1 MCGIVGFIG
10 CKPAAPLLLEGL
22 AKLEYRGYDSAGIAL
37 VQDGQIA
44 IHKAKGR
51 LSVLS
56 SMIDGGKGLDATVG
70 IGHTRWATHGKPS
83 DENSHPHR
91 SASGRFAVVHNGI
104 IENYAALKREL
115 ENEGI
120 EFLSETDTEVIA
132 HLIERNYTGDFLSAV
147 RAAIARLE
155 GSYALGVLCADR
167 SASGEEELIA
177 VRNASPL
184 IVGLSDTG
192 NFIASDIPAVLAHT
206 RRIIPLSD
214 HEIIRLTRDRAEV
227 FDQAGHPVEKKER
240 TVEWDV
246 TSAEKGGYD
255 HFMIKEI
262 MEQPQAL
269 SATISPRIDGDG
281 GIVLDGIHLTAAQL
295 KKINRIFIV
304 ACGSAYHAGV
314 VGKYVV
320 EKLTRIPVEVDL
332 ASEFRYRDPIVD
344 ERSLVIIVSQSG
356 ETADTLAALREAKRR
371 GARVLSIVNVV
382 GSTIAGESDDVLY
395 TWAGPEISVATT
407 KAYSTQLT
415 MLYLIAF
422 YIARKRN
429 RIDDRDQ
436 RRLLSALIRLPD
448 MVAGIL
454 RQSGELK
461 QLAQRYAYL
470 EHAYFIGRN
479 LDYAVALEASLKL
492 KEISYIHS
500 EAYAAGE
507 LKHGTISLIEEGTF
521 VVALACCDKL
531 IEKTMSNIKE
541 VKARGAEVLMVTTD
555 DNRSVLPEA
564 DHVIYIPKTNDLL
577 MPSLEVVPMQLLGY
591 YIALARGCDI
601 DKPRNLAK
609 SVTVE

>member
-37 VQDGQIA
+37 VENERIDIY
-44 IHKAKGR
+44 KAKGR

-56 SMIDGGKGLDATVG
+56 ERLHGGRDIAATAG

-83 DENSHPHR
+83 DENSHPHK

-104 IENYAALKREL
+104 IENYAVLKKQL
-115 ENEGI
+115 QSEGV

-132 HLIERNYTGDFLSAV
+132 HLIERSYTGDFLAAV
-147 RAAIARLE
+147 RAAVRKLE
-155 GSYALGVLCADR
+155 GSYALGVLCAEHPD
-167 SASGEEELIA
+167 EFIA

-184 IVGLSDTG
+184 IVGLSDIG

-206 RRIIPLSD
+206 RRVLQLAD
-214 HEIIRLTRDRAEV
+214 HELVRLTRDSAEV
-227 FDQAGHPVEKKER
+227 FDQTGRPVEKQAI
-240 TVEWDV
+240 TVDWDV

-262 MEQPQAL
+262 LEQPQAL
-269 SATISPRIDGDG
+269 SATISPRIDADG

-295 KKINRIFIV
+295 RKINRLFIV

-314 VGKYVV
+314 VGKYVI
-320 EKLTRIPVEVDL
+320 EKLARVPVEVDL

-344 ERSLVIIVSQSG
+344 EKSLVIIISQSG

-371 GARVLSIVNVV
+371 GARVLSVVNVV
-382 GSTIAGESDDVLY
+382 GSTIASESDDVLY

-422 YIARKRN
+422 YIAHKLG
-429 RIDDRDQ
+429 RIDERDL

-448 MVAGIL
+448 MVSGIL
-454 RQSGELK
+454 RQAGELK

-479 LDYAVALEASLKL
+479 LDYAVSLEASLKL

-521 VVALACCDKL
+521 VVALACCEKL
-531 IEKTMSNIKE
+531 MEKTMSNIKE
-541 VKARGAEVLMVTTD
+541 VKARGAEVLVLTTD
-555 DNRSVLPEA
+555 DNRDVLPEA

-591 YIALARGCDI
+591 YIALARKCDI

>member
-1 MCGIVGFIG
+1 MRMCGIVGFIG
-10 CKPAAPLLLEGL
+10 MKPAAPLLLEGL

-37 VQDGQIA
+37 VGEGGVE

-51 LSVLS
+51 LRILS
-56 SMIDGGKGLDATVG
+56 DMINGGEGMEATVG

-104 IENYAALKREL
+104 IENYASLKKQL
-115 ENEGI
+115 QDEGI
-120 EFLSETDTEVIA
+120 TFLSETDTEVIA
-132 HLIERNYTGDFLSAV
+132 HLIEQNYTGDFLAAV

-155 GSYALGVLCADR
+155 GSYALGVLC
-167 SASGEEELIA
+167 SEHPHEMIA

-184 IVGLSDTG
+184 IVGLSEEG
-192 NFIASDIPAVLAHT
+192 NYIASDIPALLAHT
-206 RRIIPLSD
+206 RRIIQLAD
-214 HEIIRLTRDRAEV
+214 HEVVRLTKEKAEV
-227 FDQAGHPVEKKER
+227 FDRAGNLLDKKELL
-240 TVEWDV
+240 VDWDV
-246 TSAEKGGYD
+246 SSAEKGGYD

-269 SATISPRIDGDG
+269 SATISPRIDSNG
-281 GIVLDGIHLTAAQL
+281 GIILDGITLTGKEL
-295 KKINRIFIV
+295 KRLNRLYIV

-314 VGKYVV
+314 VGKYVL

-344 ERSLVIIVSQSG
+344 EKTLVIIISQSG
-356 ETADTLAALREAKRR
+356 ETTDTLAALREAKRR
-371 GARVLSIVNVV
+371 GARVLSVVNVV
-382 GSTIAGESDDVLY
+382 GSSIASESDDVLY

-415 MLYLIAF
+415 MMYIIAF
-422 YIARKRN
+422 YIAQQLGH
-429 RIDDRDQ
+429 IDDRDL

-448 MVAGIL
+448 MVAGVL
-454 RQSGELK
+454 RQAPELA

-492 KEISYIHS
+492 KEVSYIHS

-521 VVALACCDKL
+521 VVALACSDKL
-531 IEKTMSNIKE
+531 FEKTMSNIKE

-555 DNRSVLPEA
+555 DNRDAMPDV

-591 YIALARGCDI
+591 YIALARKCDI

>member
-10 CKPAAPLLLEGL
+10 RKPAAPLLLEGL

-37 VQDGQIA
+37 VDAAGVA
-44 IHKAKGR
+44 IYKAKGR

-56 SMIDGGKGLDATVG
+56 DKIHGGEGLEATTG

-104 IENYAALKREL
+104 IENYAALKKGL
-115 ENEGI
+115 QDKGV

-132 HLIERNYTGDFLSAV
+132 HLIEQSYTGDFLEAV
-147 RAAIARLE
+147 RAAVAQLE
-155 GSYALGVLCADR
+155 GSYALGVLCAEHPD
-167 SASGEEELIA
+167 EIVA
-177 VRNASPL
+177 VRKASPL
-184 IVGLSDTG
+184 IVGLAEEG

-206 RRIIPLSD
+206 RRILQLAD
-214 HEIIRLTRDRAEV
+214 GEVVRLTREGAQVMDVSGR
-227 FDQAGHPVEKKER
+227 PIEKEELQV
-240 TVEWDV
+240 TWDV
-246 TSAEKGGYD
+246 TSAEKGGHA

-262 MEQPQAL
+262 LEQPQAL
-269 SATISPRIDGDG
+269 SATVSPRIGADGT
-281 GIVLDGIHLTAAQL
+281 IVLDGISLTAAQL
-295 KKINRIFIV
+295 RRVKRIAII

-314 VGKYVV
+314 VGKYVL
-320 EKLTRIPVEVDL
+320 EKLTRIPVDVDV

-344 ERSLVIIVSQSG
+344 EHTLAIVISQSG
-356 ETADTLAALREAKRR
+356 ETADTLAALREAKKR

-382 GSTIAGESDDVLY
+382 GSSIASESDDVLY

-407 KAYSTQLT
+407 KAYSTQLV
-415 MLYLIAF
+415 MMYLIAF
-422 YIARKRN
+422 YIAHKLGH
-429 RIDDRDQ
+429 IDDKDQ

-454 RQSGELK
+454 RQAPDLQ

-500 EAYAAGE
+500 EAYPAGE

-531 IEKTMSNIKE
+531 LEKTMSNIKE
-541 VKARGAEVLMVTTD
+541 VKARGAEVLVVTTD
-555 DNRSVLPEA
+555 DNREVLPEA
-564 DHVIYIPKTNDLL
+564 DHVI
-577 MPSLEVVPMQLLGY
+577 
-591 YIALARGCDI
+591 
-601 DKPRNLAK
+601 
-609 SVTVE
+609 